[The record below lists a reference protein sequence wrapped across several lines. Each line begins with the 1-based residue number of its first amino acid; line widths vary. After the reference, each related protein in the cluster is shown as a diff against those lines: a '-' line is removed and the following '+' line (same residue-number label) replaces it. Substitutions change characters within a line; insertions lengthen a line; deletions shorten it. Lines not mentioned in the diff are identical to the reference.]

1 MYLDTLVLSVI
12 NKETEDIPLFRSA
25 AGKRSFVF
33 QASGVTRGN
42 DLPESQGGID
52 NFTRCIKVEEKKLFL
67 DTLFFLNF

>member
-25 AGKRSFVF
+25 AGYRSFVF
-33 QASGVTRGN
+33 QALGWGN